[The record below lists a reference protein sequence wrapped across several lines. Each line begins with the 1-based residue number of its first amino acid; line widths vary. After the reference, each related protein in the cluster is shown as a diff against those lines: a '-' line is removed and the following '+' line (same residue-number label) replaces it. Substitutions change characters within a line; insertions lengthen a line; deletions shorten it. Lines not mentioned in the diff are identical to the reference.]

1 MSDFKKKERALLMSI
16 CMSEK
21 VPIALGEELLKTAEA
36 LSYEVQSPTIR
47 IKQYGDLINYHF
59 TKKSGDK

>member
-21 VPIALGEELLKTAEA
+21 VPVALGEELLRTAETSA
-36 LSYEVQSPTIR
+36 YETQSTASR
-47 IKQYGDLINYHF
+47 IKQYDDLIDYHF
-59 TKKSGDK
+59 AKKNG